1 MTDPEPIR
9 SNPNIIWTIGHSNL
23 PLEQF
28 LHHLRDVELLA
39 DVRRFPHSPK
49 FPHFNGEALQQVK
62 DYRWFQDLGGRRRE
76 KGERHPAWRVA
87 AFRAYAGYM
96 ETEPF
101 RQALS
106 ALEEE
111 ARRRR
116 SVVMCAEA
124 LWWRCHRR
132 LISDALLV
140 RGWRV
145 VHLPQGR
152 DHELSPMARL
162 EADGRIVY
170 DRACPDSP
178 NPSSGRPFLS
188 G

>member
-1 MTDPEPIR
+1 MANT
-9 SNPNIIWTIGHSNL
+9 IWTVGHSNL
-23 PLEQF
+23 ALDPFLEIV
-28 LHHLRDVELLA
+28 RDVELLA
-39 DVRRFPHSPK
+39 DVRRFPHSPRY
-49 FPHFNGEALQQVK
+49 PHFNGDALQKVK
-62 DYRWFQDLGGRRRE
+62 DYRWFQDLGGRRHE

-96 ETEPF
+96 ETDSF

-116 SVVMCAEA
+116 TAVMCAEA

-140 RGWRV
+140 RGWCV
-145 VHLPQGR
+145 VHVPQEQA
-152 DHELSPMARL
+152 HELSPMARV
-162 EADGRIVY
+162 EGDGRIVY
-170 DRACPDSP
+170 DRA
-178 NPSSGRPFLS
+178 
-188 G
+188 